1 MRVQH
6 TAHPLP
12 AFPVY
17 SCAFV
22 ASDQMVVGGG
32 GGAAKTGIKN
42 KLRLFNVSQD
52 RQLEM
57 LCEHELE
64 KGEDAPMSIAA
75 HPESRSFVCGI
86 NSSKEC
92 LEKGENENCRV
103 FSISESGNALI
114 KGVTRGTL
122 PSGALEDY
130 QRVTVI
136 SPDGKLLA
144 VAGERDLSLLA
155 FPSLSPVAQSV
166 QVPKGEIYD
175 VTFSSTHLV
184 LATSLNLLV
193 YALPKPPSEDSGEKS
208 PKKKRGKQKGKGK
221 EKEIPSRTPS
231 QIPEL
236 RLVDTIDIP
245 LVPGAPAQSV
255 VTFRAARFHPLD
267 HNTLFTAVNTV
278 APRLKKSK
286 TGQKQAYILKWRVDL
301 NGEQNSAR
309 SISMEGSRKA
319 GEGGLTCFDVSPN
332 GQFLAFGS
340 SDYSLGML
348 DSTALTP
355 LLSILKAHEFPIT
368 TVRFSPTS
376 TLLVSGGADNSIRI
390 VTVPEKFAG
399 QSWTMIILIILALLV
414 ILVAFL
420 LQK

>member
-1 MRVQH
+1 MRAQH
-6 TAHPLP
+6 TTHPLP

-22 ASDQMVVGGG
+22 APDQMVVGGG

-42 KLRLFNVSQD
+42 KLRLFNISQD
-52 RQLEM
+52 RQLKM

-64 KGEDAPMSIAA
+64 KGEDAPMSISA

-86 NSSKEC
+86 NSSEEC
-92 LEKGENENCRV
+92 LKRGENENCRV
-103 FSISESGNALI
+103 FSINDSGNTLI
-114 KGVTRGTL
+114 KGATRGTL

-144 VAGERDLSLLA
+144 VAGERDLSLLS
-155 FPSLSPVAQSV
+155 FPSLSPVVQSV

-193 YALPKPPSEDSGEKS
+193 YALPKPPSEDSDEKT
-208 PKKKRGKQKGKGK
+208 PKKKKSKQKGKGK
-221 EKEIPSRTPS
+221 EKEVHSRTPS
-231 QIPEL
+231 QTPEL
-236 RLVDTIDIP
+236 RLVDTIDVP
-245 LVPGAPAQSV
+245 SVPGAPAQSV
-255 VTFRAARFHPLD
+255 VTFRAARFHPSD
-267 HNTLFTAVNTV
+267 FSTLFTAVNTA
-278 APRLKKSK
+278 APRAKKSK
-286 TGQKQAYILKWRVDL
+286 MAKMQAYILKWRVDL
-301 NGEQNSAR
+301 NGEQKSAR
-309 SISMEGSRKA
+309 PISMEGSRKA

-332 GQFLAFGS
+332 GKFLAFGS

-348 DSTALTP
+348 DSTTLSP

-376 TLLVSGGADNSIRI
+376 TMLVSGGVDNSIRI

-399 QSWTMIILIILALLV
+399 QPWTMIILIILALLA

>member
-1 MRVQH
+1 MRAQH
-6 TAHPLP
+6 TAHSLP

-42 KLRLFNVSQD
+42 KLRLFNVSQN
-52 RQLEM
+52 RQLKM

-64 KGEDAPMSIAA
+64 KGEDAPMSIGA

-86 NSSKEC
+86 NSSEDR

-103 FSISESGNALI
+103 FSINESGNALI
-114 KGVTRGTL
+114 KGTTRGTL

-130 QRVTVI
+130 QRVTVV
-136 SPDGKLLA
+136 SPDGKFLA

-175 VTFSSTHLV
+175 ATFSSTHLV
-184 LATSLNLLV
+184 LATSLNLFV
-193 YALPKPPSEDSGEKS
+193 YALPKPPSEDGSEKS
-208 PKKKRGKQKGKGK
+208 QKKKKGKQKGKGK
-221 EKEIPSRTPS
+221 EKEVPSRTPS

-245 LVPGAPAQSV
+245 SVPGAPAQSV
-255 VTFRAARFHPLD
+255 VTFRAARFHPTD
-267 HNTLFTAVNTV
+267 YNTLFTAVNTV
-278 APRLKKSK
+278 APRARNSK
-286 TGQKQAYILKWRVDL
+286 TAKKQAYILKWKVDL
-301 NGEQNSAR
+301 SGEQKSAW
-309 SISMEGSRKA
+309 SISVEGSRKA

-332 GQFLAFGS
+332 GKLLAFGS
-340 SDYSLGML
+340 SDYSLGIL
-348 DSTALTP
+348 DSTTLSP
-355 LLSILKAHEFPIT
+355 LISILKAHEFPIT

-376 TLLVSGGADNSIRI
+376 TLLVSGGVDNSIRI
-390 VTVPEKFAG
+390 VSVPEKFAG
-399 QSWTMIILIILALLV
+399 QPWTMIILIILALLV

-420 LQK
+420 LQN

>member
-1 MRVQH
+1 MRAQH
-6 TAHPLP
+6 STHPLP

-52 RQLEM
+52 RQLKM

-86 NSSKEC
+86 NSSEERLKRD
-92 LEKGENENCRV
+92 ENENCRV
-103 FSISESGNALI
+103 FSISDSGNALI
-114 KGVTRGTL
+114 KGATRGTL

-175 VTFSSTHLV
+175 VTFSPTHLV
-184 LATSLNLLV
+184 LATNLNLLV
-193 YALPKPPSEDSGEKS
+193 YALPKPPSEDNGEKT
-208 PKKKRGKQKGKGK
+208 PKKKKGKQRSKGK
-221 EKEIPSRTPS
+221 EKEVHSRTPS
-231 QIPEL
+231 QTPEL
-236 RLVDTIDIP
+236 RLVDTVDIP
-245 LVPGAPAQSV
+245 SVPGAPAQSV
-255 VTFRAARFHPLD
+255 VTFRAARFHPSD
-267 HNTLFTAVNTV
+267 FSTLFTAVNTA
-278 APRLKKSK
+278 APRAKKSK
-286 TGQKQAYILKWRVDL
+286 MAKMQAYILKWRVDL
-301 NGEQNSAR
+301 SGEQNSAR
-309 SISMEGSRKA
+309 SMSLEGSRKA

-332 GQFLAFGS
+332 GKFLAFGS
-340 SDYSLGML
+340 SDYTLGML
-348 DSTALTP
+348 DSTTLSP

-376 TLLVSGGADNSIRI
+376 TLLVSGGVDNSIRI
-390 VTVPEKFAG
+390 VTVPESFAG

-420 LQK
+420 WQK